1 MELFQ
6 FDFCITASFCGH
18 ILDCVINKQ
27 RALGIGSYGAV
38 YEASYEEL
46 PCAAKVLH
54 SSLFEINPASHQK
67 LVERF
72 EQECELLSRI
82 RHPCIVQFLGIARD
96 LGNSLPVL
104 VMELMD
110 ESLTR
115 FLERS
120 DTELPLHLQVNFSH
134 DVALALAYLHSL
146 DITHRDLSSNNVLLV
161 AGTRA
166 KVTDFGMS
174 VFKSR
179 SRSMLTSCPG
189 TQVYMAPECLG
200 EEVQYS
206 QSIDCFSFGVLVIQ
220 IITRKFPN
228 PSSRL
233 DEAVLPSR
241 QGSNETYLRVVPEVA
256 RRQNHINLIKG
267 NNPLLSTLLTCLSDR
282 ELGRPKACELCR
294 SIAAI
299 KEGHPLYIESVENS
313 SDYQSSVIRECDAA
327 RDELQSTASELRKT
341 RSEIGDFQRENER
354 LQLRNL
360 SLERQVSE
368 LSQRVQELDI
378 ELLDAEQRQKVCV
391 QCFSQNWV

>member
-1 MELFQ
+1 M
-6 FDFCITASFCGH
+6 FDYKTNDDLYSITASFSEH
-18 ILDCVINKQ
+18 MLECVINKHQ
-27 RALGIGSYGAV
+27 SLGIGSYGAV

-54 SSLFEINPASHQK
+54 RSLFEINTTSHKK

-72 EQECELLSRI
+72 EQECELLSKI
-82 RHPCIVQFLGIARD
+82 KHPCIVQFLGIARD
-96 LGNSLPVL
+96 PDNTLPVL

-120 DTELPLHLQVNFSH
+120 DVQLPLHLQVNFSH
-134 DVALALAYLHSL
+134 DIALALAYLHSL

-161 AGTRA
+161 AGTRV

-200 EEVQYS
+200 QEVRYS

-220 IITRKFPN
+220 IITRMFPN

-233 DEAVLPSR
+233 DETILPSR
-241 QGSNETYLRVVPEVA
+241 
-256 RRQNHINLIKG
+256 
-267 NNPLLSTLLTCLSDR
+267 
-282 ELGRPKACELCR
+282 LG
-294 SIAAI
+294 
-299 KEGHPLYIESVENS
+299 
-313 SDYQSSVIRECDAA
+313 Q
-327 RDELQSTASELRKT
+327 
-341 RSEIGDFQRENER
+341 
-354 LQLRNL
+354 
-360 SLERQVSE
+360 
-368 LSQRVQELDI
+368 
-378 ELLDAEQRQKVCV
+378 
-391 QCFSQNWV
+391 